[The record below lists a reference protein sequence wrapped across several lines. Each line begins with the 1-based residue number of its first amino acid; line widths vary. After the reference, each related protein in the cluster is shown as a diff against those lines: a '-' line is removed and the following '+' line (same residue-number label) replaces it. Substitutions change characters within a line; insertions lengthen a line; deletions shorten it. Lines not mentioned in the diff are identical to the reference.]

1 MNELNY
7 IISSILGDLRKVLD
21 NAGIY
26 YRIFAR
32 QKSNSSIQKKLAVK
46 AETYEKEGKKM
57 QDIIGIRIVLYF
69 MDDVEIINDFL
80 HRMPGYMEDSDSHK
94 DIKKIS
100 EKIEELDNLDD
111 KIFMPTRLNLIFRM
125 EEQLTAELQKE
136 LDNVSIGD
144 FDANLIDNT
153 YEIQLR
159 TVLSEGWHEV
169 EHDLRYK
176 TKKELWWN
184 DCDIE
189 SRMLNGIYATLE
201 TSERAMSHIFSTIAY
216 KNYRNKEWDAMLRN
230 HLRLHT
236 QDLHLSPKIVNV
248 LTEDA
253 ELAKSLFRIERKEV
267 IDTLLNFGTAY
278 PLKMDNLVFL
288 INRLLPYPSEMLK
301 QMENRVIKE
310 LLDKKMYV
318 KLDDNI

>member
-7 IISSILGDLRKVLD
+7 IISSILGDLKKVLD

-32 QKSNSSIQKKLAVK
+32 QKTNGSIKKKLDKK
-46 AETYEKEGKKM
+46 ANSYRKENKKM
-57 QDIIGIRIVLYF
+57 QDIIGIRIVFYF

-80 HRMPGYMEDSDSHK
+80 HSLPNYEDDSDSHK
-94 DIKKIS
+94 DIKKMG
-100 EKIEELDNLDD
+100 EKLEELDNLDD

-125 EEQLTAELQKE
+125 DDNLTDELQKE
-136 LDNVSIGD
+136 LYTVTD
-144 FDANLIDNT
+144 FDTSLIDNT
-153 YEIQLR
+153 YEVQLR

-176 TKKELWWN
+176 TKFESWWQY
-184 DCDIE
+184 CDVE

-201 TSERAMSHIFSTIAY
+201 TSERAMNQVFSSIAY

-236 QDLHLSPKIVNV
+236 LDLHLSANITKALNEDIE
-248 LTEDA
+248 LT
-253 ELAKSLFRIERKEV
+253 KRLFRIERKDV
-267 IDTLLNFGTAY
+267 IDSLLKLGTAF

-288 INRLLPYPSEMLK
+288 INRLLANPSEALK
-301 QMENRVIKE
+301 QMENRVIKD
-310 LLDKKMYV
+310 LLDKKIETI
-318 KLDDNI
+318 KKR

>member
-7 IISSILGDLRKVLD
+7 IISSIISDLKKVLD

-32 QKSNSSIQKKLAVK
+32 QKTNSSIKNKLYKKAD
-46 AETYEKEGKKM
+46 TYRKENRKM
-57 QDIIGIRIVLYF
+57 QDIIGVRIVFYF
-69 MDDVEIINDFL
+69 LDDVEIINDFL
-80 HRMPGYMEDSDSHK
+80 HSLPNYENDSDSQK
-94 DIKKIS
+94 DIKKIG
-100 EKIEELDNLDD
+100 EKMEELDNLSD
-111 KIFMPTRLNLIFRM
+111 KIFMPIRLNLIFRM
-125 EEQLTAELQKE
+125 DDNITEELRKE
-136 LDNVSIGD
+136 LNTVND
-144 FDANLIDNT
+144 FDSSLIDNT
-153 YEIQLR
+153 YEVQLR

-176 TKKELWWN
+176 TKHESWWQY
-184 DCDIE
+184 CDVE

-201 TSERAMSHIFSTIAY
+201 TSERAMRQVFSTIAY

-236 QDLHLSPKIVNV
+236 LDLHLSANITNV
-248 LTEDA
+248 LNEDV
-253 ELAKSLFRIERKEV
+253 ELTKRLFRIERKDI
-267 IDTLLNFGTAY
+267 IDKLLKLGTAF

-288 INRLLPYPSEMLK
+288 INRMLASPSDTLK

-310 LLDKKMYV
+310 LLDKKIETTN
-318 KLDDNI
+318 KH

>member
-7 IISSILGDLRKVLD
+7 IISSILSDLKKVLD

-32 QKSNSSIQKKLAVK
+32 QKTNSSIQKKLISK
-46 AETYEKEGKKM
+46 ADTYRKENRKM
-57 QDIIGIRIVLYF
+57 QDIIGVRIVFYF

-80 HRMPGYMEDSDSHK
+80 HSLPNYEDDSDSQK
-94 DIKKIS
+94 DIKKLG
-100 EKIEELDNLDD
+100 EKLKELDNLND

-125 EEQLTAELQKE
+125 EDSITEELRKE
-136 LDNVSIGD
+136 LSTVKD
-144 FDANLIDNT
+144 FDASLIDNT
-153 YEIQLR
+153 YEVQLR

-176 TKKELWWN
+176 TKHESWWQY
-184 DCDIE
+184 CDVE

-201 TSERAMSHIFSTIAY
+201 TSERAMRQVFSTIAY

-236 QDLHLSPKIVNV
+236 LDLHLSANITNV
-248 LTEDA
+248 LNEDS
-253 ELAKSLFRIERKEV
+253 ELTKRLFRIERKDV
-267 IDTLLNFGTAY
+267 IDKLLKLGTAF
-278 PLKMDNLVFL
+278 PLKMDNLLFL
-288 INRLLPYPSEMLK
+288 LNRLLVSPSDTLK

-310 LLDKKMYV
+310 LLDKKIE
-318 KLDDNI
+318 KINKH